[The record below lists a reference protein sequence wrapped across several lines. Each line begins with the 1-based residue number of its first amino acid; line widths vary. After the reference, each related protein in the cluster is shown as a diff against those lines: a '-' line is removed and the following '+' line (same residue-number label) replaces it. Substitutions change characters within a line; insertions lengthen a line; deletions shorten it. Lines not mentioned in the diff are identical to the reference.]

1 MSPLGISNTQ
11 PRNFEAPRS
20 AELIPAQIRETSN
33 TFIALLNEYYVWLN
47 KADLPTNILYS
58 ALTETDIDL
67 VSAKHISNI
76 AASIAKYIPNAR
88 ALDRAALYKKIVKY
102 YYNTRG
108 SRESAYVFFRIF
120 FDAIIEIIDS
130 SNGALNT
137 AIKLWLAQYVGSTNP
152 SIPKHAEL
160 WRPFTYGI
168 ATDVDSGQWNIPFKA
183 LVHPIGFRYFHIVKL
198 LLVSR
203 NAWLDLNGELS
214 WSHDNTTD
222 YNPYPVMFGQ
232 MVPGNFGDMKFVTP
246 GAHSPTNQNSAY
258 AKFVLARK
266 IVKLLMKETNAP
278 RDTTAFQYLDT
289 RPLNTWESIDYK
301 NDDFFNISPIY
312 KYRIKYSPDIIKTA
326 TLKFNTKLGYPTYL
340 PGFGVSII
348 YSTTPINSL
357 SDLDDIIEDPNKQ
370 YGVTNSLAPYINYSL
385 GLENNITNEAYLTY
399 TNQGSDTIIKAKGII
414 TVPHTGKYNF
424 TVFASN
430 AFRFSIKSAATGFI
444 VAEPI
449 AFTGDYNNFGERN
462 NNQRATLN
470 KNGITQTLDLLAG
483 DYLVELLSYNR
494 ANTPADSISI
504 VSSHFINATS
514 NIIDNYSDSHSKYI
528 LLGSTSELNPFRV
541 KYTSTPEIIIDLP
554 EFKNTITFADFSDL
568 MVGRSMTETSEQ
580 GHTSSLAKIISINKS
595 LVNSSLTSPGIISN
609 IMDAERMSNV
619 IPQNSL
625 EALIYLTSAVGSN
638 VKVGMTV
645 HASGIPSGSKIKS
658 ISNDS
663 IAISFS
669 EPIKTNRVLAG
680 DISFSAPDANA
691 MMVNLSHNNLKFIP
705 SNGILLRMESDRI
718 IVTNNSDIK
727 IGQLATNSLLNP
739 GARVM
744 AILGNEILLSSDN
757 AQVTGTNSEFRF
769 VNNISGVMGDTS
781 INIFP
786 MNLNL
791 IPGMEL
797 TMSASRMVQANAD
810 LLSLPGA
817 GSMIVS
823 IIKDTLSDK
832 PTMSDF
838 KGFTV
843 KTSKKLAGA
852 NIITVDTILEYQNY
866 VELKLLVAAPAI
878 FEFAP
883 VAGDILTLTPPPS
896 TPKPI
901 VASVVV
907 DAYSQNLILD
917 RPLSFSFPG
926 IATFAISQDYTT

>member
-11 PRNFEAPRS
+11 PRNFEASRS
-20 AELIPAQIRETSN
+20 IELIPPQIRETSN

-58 ALTETDIDL
+58 ASALTETDIDL
-67 VSAKHISNI
+67 ISAKHISNI

-88 ALDRAALYKKIVKY
+88 ALDRVALYKKIVKY

-108 SRESAYVFFRIF
+108 SRESAAVFFRIF
-120 FDAIIEIIDS
+120 FDSIIEIIDS

-137 AIKLWLAQYVGSTNP
+137 AIKLWLAQYVGSTNAA
-152 SIPKHAEL
+152 IPKHVEL

-168 ATDVDSGQWNIPFKA
+168 VTDVDSDQWNILFKG
-183 LVHPIGFRYFHIVKL
+183 LIHPIGFRYFHIVKL

-214 WSHDNTTD
+214 WSYDNTTD
-222 YNPYPVMFGQ
+222 YTPYPVMFGQ

-246 GAHSPTNQNSAY
+246 GAHSPTNQSSAY

-266 IVKLLMKETNAP
+266 IVKLLMEETNAA
-278 RDTTAFQYLDT
+278 RDTTTFQYLDT
-289 RPLNTWESIDYK
+289 RPLNTWQSIDYK

-312 KYRIKYSPDIIKTA
+312 KYRIKYSPDIIKPA
-326 TLKFNTKLGYPTYL
+326 ILKANTKQGYPTYL

-357 SDLDDIIEDPNKQ
+357 NDLDDIIADPNKQ
-370 YGVTNSLAPYINYSL
+370 YGVTNSLAPYINFTL
-385 GLENNITNEAYLTY
+385 GLGNNITNEAYLTY
-399 TNQGSDTIIKAKGII
+399 TNNGSDTIIKAKGII
-414 TVPHTGKYNF
+414 TVPHTGKYDF

-430 AFRFSIKSAATGFI
+430 AFRFSVKRAEDAIRVAA
-444 VAEPI
+444 PI
-449 AFTGDYNNFGERN
+449 AFTGDYNNFAEHD
-462 NNQRATLN
+462 NQRSTLN

-483 DYLVELLSYNR
+483 DYLVELLSYQR
-494 ANTPADSISI
+494 ANTPADSISV
-504 VSSHFINATS
+504 VSRHFINALANT
-514 NIIDNYSDSHSKYI
+514 IDKYSDSQHSNFI

-541 KYTSTPEIIIDLP
+541 KYTSTPEIAIDLP

-568 MVGRSMTETSEQ
+568 IIGRSALTS
-580 GHTSSLAKIISINKS
+580 GYTSSLAKIISINKS
-595 LVNSSLTSPGIISN
+595 LVNSNLTSPGIIPSV
-609 IMDAERMSNV
+609 MDSSRLGV

-625 EALIYLTSAVGSN
+625 EALIYLTSAVGNN
-638 VKVGMTV
+638 VKAGMTV
-645 HASGIPSGSKIKS
+645 HAAGIPSGSKIKN
-658 ISNDS
+658 IANDS
-663 IAISFS
+663 ITISFS
-669 EPIKTNRVLAG
+669 EPIKTNRVLGG

-691 MMVNLSHNNLKFIP
+691 MMVNLSHNNLDFIP
-705 SNGILLRMESDRI
+705 AAGILLSMESDRI
-718 IVTNNSDIK
+718 IANNSDIK
-727 IGQLATNSLLNP
+727 VGQLVTNSLLKP
-739 GARVM
+739 GIRVM
-744 AILGNEILLSSDN
+744 AILGNEIVLSSDN
-757 AQVTGTNSEFRF
+757 IQVVGTNSEFRF
-769 VNNISGVMGDTS
+769 MNNISGAIGDTS

-797 TMSASRMVQANAD
+797 TMSASRTVQTNQD
-810 LLSLPGA
+810 SLASPGA
-817 GSMIVS
+817 ISMIVS
-823 IIKDTLSDK
+823 IIKDNLSDK
-832 PTMSDF
+832 PMMSDF
-838 KGFTV
+838 QGFTV

-852 NIITVDTILEYQNY
+852 NIITVDSVREYENY
-866 VELKLLVAAPAI
+866 VELTLVADLAI
-878 FEFAP
+878 FQYAP

-901 VASVVV
+901 VTRIVN